1 MATRSSIAY
10 VNSNN
15 QLVSVYCHWDG
26 YLEHNGRILSEH
38 YNTQSQVEALVSMG
52 SMSSLGASIGK
63 KIDFDSQIDSLPS
76 DVPEQ
81 SKFHCRDRG
90 EQLQIDIF
98 ETAEEMVDSYDRMG
112 CEYFY
117 IYGTDGEWY
126 YSKYDAPTDW
136 KKVSVELNKLKEQDE
151 LNV

>member
-10 VNSNN
+10 VNSSN

-52 SMSSLGASIGK
+52 SMSSLGSTIGK
-63 KIDFDSQIDSLPS
+63 KIDFDSQSDSTH
-76 DVPEQ
+76 EQ
-81 SKFHCRDRG
+81 SIFHCRDRG
-90 EQLQIDIF
+90 EPLQIDTF

-126 YSKYDAPTDW
+126 YSKYDAPTNW